1 MLFIFKSYTVL
12 RPISKTKRDKTMKT
26 DTHNII
32 PEEKINDLID
42 IRPSK
47 EKIKEVLNRAMQLK
61 GLSMEDAS
69 VLLNI
74 EDDEILNQLFKA
86 AKTVKEKI
94 YGKRIVLFSPL
105 YVSNYC
111 TNNCLYC
118 AFRRDNKAMKRKKLT
133 VDEVVEEARTIIEMG
148 HKRVLLVAGEDMN
161 QVNLDYIEEI
171 IRKIYEQKV
180 MKGEVRRININI
192 APLSVEDF
200 KRLKTFNIGTY
211 QSFQE
216 TYHRETYKTMHPSG
230 LKANY
235 EYRVDTMD
243 RAFQAGLDD
252 VGVGVLYGLTDYRF
266 EVLAQ
271 LAHAEYLDKTYGTG
285 PHTISIP
292 RIEHAEGSEIADN
305 PPHAVSDKN
314 FKKIVAVL
322 RLAVPYT
329 GIILTTRER
338 ADFRSEVLE
347 LGVSQMSAGSKTNPG
362 GYHEDESTE
371 QFSVGDHRS
380 LDEVIKELSETG
392 YLPSFC
398 TSCYRLGRVGKD
410 FMDLAK
416 PGLIQKFCQPNAI
429 LTFKEYLEDY
439 ACEETKKAGEKCI
452 EQHITEVPDER
463 VKEKLHKQLAKI
475 QAGER
480 DIYI

>member
-1 MLFIFKSYTVL
+1 MKIN
-12 RPISKTKRDKTMKT
+12 IDK
-26 DTHNII
+26 II
-32 PEEKINDLID
+32 PEEKIKELID
-42 IRPSK
+42 QKSSMERVN
-47 EKIKEVLNRAMQLK
+47 EVLNKAMQLK
-61 GLSMEDAS
+61 GLTMEEAA
-69 VLLNI
+69 VLLAV
-74 EDDEILNQLFKA
+74 EDDETLNQLFKA
-86 AKTVKEKI
+86 AKTVKEQI

-118 AFRRDNKAMKRKKLT
+118 AFRQANKAMKRRKLT
-133 VDEVVEEARTIIEMG
+133 VDEVVEEARSIINMG
-148 HKRVLLVAGEDMN
+148 HKRVLLVAGEDMS
-161 QVNLDYIEEI
+161 QVNLDYVEEI
-171 IRKIYEQKV
+171 IRKIYEQKI

-200 KRLKTFNIGTY
+200 KRLKSFNIGTY

-235 EYRVDTMD
+235 EYRVETMD

-292 RIEHAEGSEIADN
+292 RIEHADGSEIADN
-305 PPHAVSDKN
+305 PPHAVNDKD
-314 FKKIVAVL
+314 FKKIIAVL
-322 RLAVPYT
+322 RLSVPYT

-338 ADFRSEVLE
+338 PEFRTQALE

-362 GYHEDESTE
+362 GYHEEDSTE

-416 PGLIQKFCQPNAI
+416 PGLIQKFCQPNAV

-439 ACEETKKAGEKCI
+439 ASEETRQAGESCI
-452 EQHITEVPDER
+452 ERHVAEIPDER
-463 VKEKLHKQLAKI
+463 VKERLYKQLEKI
-475 QAGER
+475 HAGER

>member
-1 MLFIFKSYTVL
+1 
-12 RPISKTKRDKTMKT
+12 MKANI
-26 DTHNII
+26 HHII
-32 PEEKINDLID
+32 PEEKINDLKET
-42 IRPSK
+42 RPAQ
-47 EKIKEVLNRAMQLK
+47 EKINEVLNKAMLLK
-61 GLSMEDAS
+61 GLTMEDAS

-74 EDDEILNQLFKA
+74 EDDETLKRLFKA

-118 AFRRDNKAMKRKKLT
+118 AFRLANKEMKRRKLT
-133 VDEVVEEARTIIEMG
+133 VDEVVQEAASIINMG
-148 HKRVLLVAGEDMN
+148 HKRILLVAGEDMN
-161 QVNLDYIEEI
+161 QINLDYIEEV
-171 IRKIYEQKV
+171 IRKIYELKI

-200 KRLKTFNIGTY
+200 KRLKTFNIGTF

-216 TYHRETYKTMHPSG
+216 TYHSETYKIMHPSG

-235 EYRVDTMD
+235 EYRVETMD

-252 VGVGVLYGLTDYRF
+252 IGVGVLYGLTDYRF

-292 RIEHAEGSEIADN
+292 RIEPAAGSEIAEH
-305 PPHAVSDKN
+305 PPHAVSDKD

-338 ADFRSEVLE
+338 ADFRTQVLE

-362 GYHEDESTE
+362 GYHEEDSTE
-371 QFSVGDHRS
+371 QFQVGDHRS
-380 LDEVIKELSETG
+380 LDEVIRELAETG

-429 LTFKEYLEDY
+429 LTFTEFLEDY
-439 ACEETKKAGEKCI
+439 ASEETKAAGQKCI
-452 EQHITEVPDER
+452 ERHISEIPEAR
-463 VKEKLHKQLAKI
+463 VKEKLHKQLEKI
-475 QAGER
+475 HSGER

>member
-1 MLFIFKSYTVL
+1 MTTNANS
-12 RPISKTKRDKTMKT
+12 
-26 DTHNII
+26 II
-32 PEEKINDLID
+32 NEEKINELMDLNA
-42 IRPSK
+42 SK
-47 EKIKEVLNRAMQLK
+47 EKINEILNKALLLK
-61 GLSMEDAS
+61 GISMEEAAF
-69 VLLNI
+69 LLNI
-74 EDDEILNQLFKA
+74 EDDQLLNQLFKT

-105 YVSNYC
+105 YISNYC

-118 AFRRDNKAMKRKKLT
+118 GFRLVNKDIKRRKLNI
-133 VDEVVEEARTIIEMG
+133 DEVVEEASAIIKMG
-148 HKRVLLVAGEDMN
+148 HKRVLLVAGEDMG
-161 QVNLDYIEEI
+161 QINLDYVEEVI
-171 IRKIYEQKV
+171 KKLYELKIN
-180 MKGEVRRININI
+180 KGELRRININI

-200 KRLKTFNIGTY
+200 KRLKTFNIGTF

-216 TYHRETYKTMHPSG
+216 TYHRETYKKMHVSG

-235 EYRVDTMD
+235 DYRIETMD

-266 EVLAQ
+266 EVLAM
-271 LAHAEYLDKTYGTG
+271 LSHADYLDKKYGTG

-292 RIEHAEGSEIADN
+292 RLEPAKGSEVAEN
-305 PPHAVSDKN
+305 PPHAVTDKE

-329 GIILTTRER
+329 GLILTTRER
-338 ADFRSEVLE
+338 ADFRREVLE
-347 LGVSQMSAGSKTNPG
+347 LGVSQMSAGSRTNPG
-362 GYHEDESTE
+362 GYCEDDSAE
-371 QFSVGDHRS
+371 QFEVGDHRG

-429 LTFKEYLEDY
+429 LTFKEFLEDY
-439 ACEETKKAGEKCI
+439 ASPETRQAGMECI
-452 EQHITEVPDER
+452 QKHLAEIND
-463 VKEKLHKQLAKI
+463 EKLKQSVNKKLDRI
-475 QAGER
+475 NDGER